1 MAYDPVN
8 NEQLVE
14 SQAEVFRDIADFL
27 TELTANEVLD
37 GNTNVEYLSSVESWL
52 QFKQKSYS
60 KLFEEATKQADKA
73 IAAIPTSITN
83 AVEIAYSIGEQTAA
97 TELLAAGLTPDVSG
111 GFETLSQ
118 YALDGLMDAAINRMG
133 NRVNKLSIVN
143 GVQDAYREA
152 TESAAALVLSG
163 GATLQDATEIAV
175 NNLLDKGIKTI
186 NVGNRKMGIDAYA
199 ETSIRTIA
207 GNAQVQGSI
216 DRYEDADQYLSFVT
230 DSPMECDVCR
240 PYEGKVIRTTNDLE
254 KIPPKFHEVPSLDNA
269 KADGLFHPN
278 CTHSLQV
285 YIDGYSEPPTNTDD
299 SVNGDRRSKI
309 RRLQKLEK
317 TNRLKEKIY
326 RENGSK
332 NRAAG
337 AKKRAAQYKAQRRR
351 LENLLE
357 RNSLGWFTGEQRLRR
372 LAESVNIPVEVLDQA
387 KGNLPQLNKLV
398 NQAGG
403 FKGIDPRLISPQ
415 VRADVAAVLEPPNI
429 KDYGVNSF
437 DDLTV
442 QQQDDLRYAFY
453 KFYEADV
460 GVMNYLE
467 DNASFHVPPPLP
479 QEVKSKKQFDDFV
492 NSKRGTK
499 HYSNEYGTW
508 EWSTDKGKPQI
519 FWQDDLKEQ
528 WQETIDRKILEQK
541 AAGARTDGQQVIAGG
556 LPSSGKTFTLAN
568 KGNVDAIRTYNLDDY
583 VILNTD
589 DFKTEI
595 IIRDYGSKLDKNIDK
610 KMSELFIAGDATA
623 AGSKINKGHPLYKLI
638 NATQPDIAKEILNK
652 DFTKDI
658 LTEVREAIVSRTPIG
673 NTGLFGFEAANI
685 IHSESSAMLKVAT
698 DEVGKERLNIIH
710 DVTLGSTRP
719 IEAATKLI
727 EKNNYAKAD
736 VMFIAFEKKQAVDA
750 VVDRYIKGNF
760 NNVLTTGRG
769 GRYVT
774 RQVLDGM
781 TSKINRTDKVGK
793 ELREKTLDLLGRE
806 AMADNEGFLVELLES
821 DIISEDLE
829 DIQIINRYSEIDPN
843 NRGQAVPLRIE
854 LEYKNGKIVAKRAAK
869 GADGLKVRTSK
880 AQNKLVQVK
889 NVPEDNLLNIRFK
902 QLDDKGNVSQVY
914 LRKLKDRQKS
924 FLDKNIRPDDGGLFD
939 VAEQQGFIGRPK
951 TAANMAA
958 LQRGGARNDFN
969 TIIVKNEVLDK
980 DVVVLRG
987 LSDTADVKSK
997 RVAQRTKTAAAKRLD
1012 YISNGF
1018 SPSNNVAYVEEG
1030 GLVFYKSEDYVKEL
1044 KKHVSD
1050 QNIVGFEIELI
1061 DADAL
1066 NEAFERFGVL
1076 NDSDYNKKFIMPPK
1090 GYIEQSMFGHPM
1102 FRDIYDDVLFE
1113 LELGVQ
1119 EVKRAPIIK
1128 TGLEMHKEFIEGEY
1142 YAGFG
1147 VYGNGTYTD
1156 TDISVA
1162 VQYANQFDESQ
1173 GYGEG
1178 GVVQAMLIPKG
1189 TRMPSDEVL
1198 KQVEKE
1204 AFDAKMKYY
1213 DKYDISPT
1221 KGAYNENNN
1230 RMYREAMKLAE
1241 VDIGRRLAAMGY
1253 QAYSVKALENI
1264 KDHVVILDRTIVTV
1278 AEAPVYI
1285 DGKLNK

>member
-1 MAYDPVN
+1 MVYDPVN

-37 GNTNVEYLSSVESWL
+37 GNTNVQYLSSVESWL
-52 QFKQKSYS
+52 QFKQKSYT
-60 KLFEEATKQADKA
+60 KLFEEATRQADKA

-97 TELLAAGLTPDVSG
+97 AELLAAGITPDVSG
-111 GFETLSQ
+111 GFQTLSQ

-133 NRVNKLSIVN
+133 NRVNKLNIVN
-143 GVQDAYREA
+143 GVQDAFREA

-175 NNLLDKGIKTI
+175 NDLLDKGIKTI
-186 NVGNRKMGIDAYA
+186 NTGNRKMAIDAYA

-216 DRYEDADQYLSFVT
+216 DRYEDADQYLSWVT
-230 DSPMECDVCR
+230 DSPMECELCR

-254 KIPPKFHEVPSLDNA
+254 KLPSKYHEVPSLDMA
-269 KADGLFHPN
+269 KAKGLFHPN

-285 YIDGYSEPPTNTDD
+285 YIEGYSEPPTDTDD

-337 AKKRAAQYKAQRRR
+337 AKKRAAKYKAERRR

-398 NQAGG
+398 SQAGG
-403 FKGIDPRLISPQ
+403 FTGIDPRLISPQ
-415 VRADVAAVLEPPNI
+415 VRADVAEVLEPPNI
-429 KDYGVNSF
+429 KDYGVDSF
-437 DDLTV
+437 DKLTV
-442 QQQDDLRYAFY
+442 QQQKDLRYAFY

-467 DNASFHVPPPLP
+467 DNANFHTPPPLP
-479 QEVKSKKQFDDFV
+479 KDIKSKKQFDDFKKL
-492 NSKRGTK
+492 KRGNK

-508 EWSTDKGKPQI
+508 EWDNNKGKPVI
-519 FWQDDLKEQ
+519 AWQDNLKEQ
-528 WQETIDRKILEQK
+528 WADTIDRKILEQK

-568 KGNVDAIRTYNLDDY
+568 KGKVDAIRTYNLDDY

-610 KMSELFIAGDATA
+610 KMSELFIAGDATS
-623 AGSKINKGHPLYKLI
+623 AGSKINKNHPLYKLI
-638 NATQPDIAKEILNK
+638 NATQPDIAKDILNK
-652 DFTKDI
+652 EFSKDI

-736 VMFIAFEKKQAVDA
+736 VMFINFTKEQAVDS

-774 RQVLDGM
+774 KQVLDGM
-781 TSKINRTDKVGK
+781 TKTINKTDSAGK
-793 ELREKTLDLLGRE
+793 QLREKTLDLLGRE
-806 AMADNEGFLVELLES
+806 AIADNEGFLVDLLES

-829 DIQIINRYSEIDPN
+829 DIQIINRYSQIDPST
-843 NRGQAVPLRIE
+843 GQAIPQRIE
-854 LEYKNGKIVAKRAAK
+854 LEFKDGKIVAKRAAK
-869 GADGLKVRTSK
+869 GADGLKVKNTK
-880 AQNKLVQVK
+880 ATQKLVRK
-889 NVPEDNLLNIRFK
+889 NNVPTDRLDEMIANQTNADGSVNQAYLAKIEARKALFK
-902 QLDDKGNVSQVY
+902 SQG
-914 LRKLKDRQKS
+914 LK
-924 FLDKNIRPDDGGLFD
+924 PDDAPLFI
-939 VAEQQGFIGRPK
+939 VAEQQGFTGKPK
-951 TAANMAA
+951 TLPNMMA
-958 LQRGGARNDFN
+958 LQKSGSRSDYQNIKIVND
-969 TIIVKNEVLDK
+969 KLDN

-987 LSDTADVKSK
+987 LSDQVDVTSE
-997 RVAQRTKTAAAKRLD
+997 RVAQRTRTAAAKRLD
-1012 YISNGF
+1012 FATNGF
-1018 SPSNNVAYVEEG
+1018 DVDINKVPYKEKS
-1030 GLVFYKSEDYVKEL
+1030 GLVFYKTEEYVKEL
-1044 KKHVSD
+1044 RKHIEK
-1050 QNIVGFEIELI
+1050 QNIVGFELELI

-1066 NEAFERFGVL
+1066 DEAFERFSVL
-1076 NDSDYNKKFIMPPK
+1076 NDADYNKKYIMPPK
-1090 GYIEQSMFGHPM
+1090 GYIEESLFSQPM

-1113 LELGVQ
+1113 FELGVQ
-1119 EVKRAPIIK
+1119 ESLRAPILK
-1128 TGLEMHKEFIEGEY
+1128 TGLQMHEEFIDGEF

-1147 VYGNGTYTD
+1147 VYGQGTYTD
-1156 TDISVA
+1156 LDISVA
-1162 VQYANQFDESQ
+1162 VQYANQFGESE

-1178 GVVQAMLIPKG
+1178 GVVQAILLPKG
-1189 TRMPSDEVL
+1189 LRMPSDEVL
-1198 KQVEKE
+1198 QKVANE
-1204 AFDAKMKYY
+1204 AHEARMAYYNKYEMK
-1213 DKYDISPT
+1213 
-1221 KGAYNENNN
+1221 GRYNANNT
-1230 RMYREAMKLAE
+1230 RMYREANALVE
-1241 VDIGRRLAAMGY
+1241 VDIGRRLTAMGY
-1253 QAYSVKALENI
+1253 QAYPVKPLDGSKN
-1264 KDHVVILDRTIVTV
+1264 HVVILDRSAVTV

-1285 DGKLNK
+1285 DGKLNS

>member
-14 SQAEVFRDIADFL
+14 SQAEVFRDISEFL

-37 GNTNVEYLSSVESWL
+37 GNTNAEYLSSVESWL
-52 QFKQKSYS
+52 QFKQKSYK

-97 TELLAAGLTPDVSG
+97 AELLAAGITPDVSG
-111 GFETLSQ
+111 GFQTLSQ

-133 NRVNKLSIVN
+133 NRVNKLNIVN
-143 GVQDAYREA
+143 GVQDAFREA
-152 TESAAALVLSG
+152 TESAAALVLGG
-163 GATLQDATEIAV
+163 GATLEDATEIAV
-175 NNLLDKGIKTI
+175 NSLLDKGLKTI

-230 DSPMECDVCR
+230 DSPMECDLCR

-254 KIPPKFHEVPSLDNA
+254 KLPPKFHEVPSLDTA

-285 YIDGYSEPPTNTDD
+285 YIDGYSEPPTDTDD

-337 AKKRAAQYKAQRRR
+337 AKKRAAKYKAERRR

-403 FKGIDPRLISPQ
+403 FTGIDPRLISPQ

-429 KDYGVNSF
+429 KDYGVDSF
-437 DDLTV
+437 DKLTV
-442 QQQDDLRYAFY
+442 QQQKDLRYAFY

-467 DNASFHVPPPLP
+467 DNANFHAPPPLP
-479 QEVKSKKQFDDFV
+479 KEVKSKKQFNDFV
-492 NSKRGTK
+492 GSKSGSK
-499 HYSNEYGTW
+499 HYSNDYGQW
-508 EWSTDKGKPQI
+508 QWDNNKGKPVI
-519 FWQDDLKEQ
+519 AWQDDLKEQ
-528 WQETIDRKILEQK
+528 WADTIDRKILEQK

-568 KGNVDAIRTYNLDDY
+568 KGKVDSIRTYNLDDY

-595 IIRDYGSKLDKNIDK
+595 IIRDYASKIDKNIDK
-610 KMSELFIAGDATA
+610 KMSELFIAADATA
-623 AGSKINKGHPLYKLI
+623 AGSKLEKSHPLYKLI
-638 NATQPDIAKEILNK
+638 NATHPDIAKDILNK
-652 DFTKDI
+652 EFSKDI

-698 DEVGKERLNIIH
+698 DEVGRERLNIIH

-736 VMFIAFEKKQAVDA
+736 VMFINFTKEQAVDS

-774 RQVLDGM
+774 KQVLDGM
-781 TSKINRTDKVGK
+781 TKTINKTDSAGK
-793 ELREKTLDLLGRE
+793 QLREKTLDLLGRE
-806 AMADNEGFLVELLES
+806 AMADNEGFLVDLLES

-843 NRGQAVPLRIE
+843 NQGQAVPLRIE
-854 LEYKNGKIVAKRAAK
+854 LEYKDGKIVAKRAAK

-880 AQNKLVQVK
+880 ASQKVVRKN
-889 NVPEDNLLNIRFK
+889 NVPIDATDSIKESQFNKNGTVKETFTK
-902 QLDDKGNVSQVY
+902 QIKE
-914 LRKLKDRQKS
+914 RRKS
-924 FLDKNIRPDDGGLFD
+924 FIDANLGADDAGLYLI
-939 VAEQQGFIGRPK
+939 AKEQGFTGNPSTKK
-951 TAANMAA
+951 TVDE
-958 LQRGGARNDFN
+958 LFEGGAPKGYNLSSGSPDLKIQN
-969 TIIVKNEVLDK
+969 GILKEDIVTY
-980 DVVVLRG
+980 RG
-987 LSDTADVKSK
+987 LSDRVDRTAQ
-997 RVAQRTKTAAAKRLD
+997 RVATTQKKPVAKG
-1012 YISNGF
+1012 ISFGAQNYNAFDIGARF
-1018 SPSNNVAYVEEG
+1018 YEDK
-1030 GLVFYKSEDYVKEL
+1030 GLVFYELQDYIDGLKE
-1044 KKHVSD
+1044 HVD
-1050 QNIVGFEIELI
+1050 NIGLTVPLETI
-1061 DADAL
+1061 DKDAL
-1066 NEAFERFGVL
+1066 QETLDRFAAVNKNSTTYVL
-1076 NDSDYNKKFIMPPK
+1076 PKK
-1090 GYIEQSMFGHPM
+1090 GYMEESLWKIPLFQE
-1102 FRDIYDDVLFE
+1102 IYDDVLFE
-1113 LELGVQ
+1113 KGIS
-1119 EVKRAPIIK
+1119 VKEATTLPVLK
-1128 TGLEMHKEFIEGEY
+1128 TGLSMHEDFINGEY
-1142 YAGFG
+1142 WAGNG
-1147 VYGNGTYTD
+1147 IYGHGTYTD
-1156 TDISVA
+1156 VDTNVA
-1162 VQYANQFDESQ
+1162 IGYAEMKDQAF

-1178 GVVQAMLIPKG
+1178 GVVQAILLPQGIRFAPNDVVEQVN
-1189 TRMPSDEVL
+1189 DEVI
-1198 KQVEKE
+1198 KARRK
-1204 AFDAKMKYY
+1204 AAKTI
-1213 DKYDISPT
+1213 DGQIADLD
-1221 KGAYNENNN
+1221 GYNKFEETIEND
-1230 RMYREAMKLAE
+1230 
-1241 VDIGRRLAAMGY
+1241 VGRRLAAMGY
-1253 QAYSVKALENI
+1253 QAYSVQYFADKSHI
-1264 KDHVVILDRTIVTV
+1264 VILDRSAVVV
-1278 AEAPVYI
+1278 AEQPFMI
-1285 DGKLNK
+1285 DGVPQDS

>member
-14 SQAEVFRDIADFL
+14 SQAEVFRDISEFL

-37 GNTNVEYLSSVESWL
+37 GNTNAEYLSSVESWL
-52 QFKQKSYS
+52 QFKQKSYQ
-60 KLFEEATKQADKA
+60 KLFEEAAKQADKA

-97 TELLAAGLTPDVSG
+97 AELLAAGITPDVSG
-111 GFETLSQ
+111 GFQTLSQ
-118 YALDGLMDAAINRMG
+118 YALDSLMDAAINRMG
-133 NRVNKLSIVN
+133 NRVNKLNIVN
-143 GVQDAYREA
+143 GVQDAFREA

-163 GATLQDATEIAV
+163 GATLEDATEIAV
-175 NNLLDKGIKTI
+175 NSLLDKGLKTI

-230 DSPMECDVCR
+230 DSPMECDLCR

-254 KIPPKFHEVPSLDNA
+254 KIPPKFHEVPSLDTA

-285 YIDGYSEPPTNTDD
+285 YIDGYSEPPTDTDD

-337 AKKRAAQYKAQRRR
+337 AKKRAAKYKAERRR

-372 LAESVNIPVEVLDQA
+372 LAESVNIPVEVLDKA

-398 NQAGG
+398 SQAGG
-403 FKGIDPRLISPQ
+403 FTGIDPRLISPQ

-429 KDYGVNSF
+429 KDYGVDSF
-437 DDLTV
+437 DKLTV
-442 QQQDDLRYAFY
+442 QQQKDLRYAFY

-467 DNASFHVPPPLP
+467 DNDSFHKPPPLP
-479 QEVKSKKQFDDFV
+479 KEVKSKKQFDDFV
-492 NSKRGTK
+492 SSRSGTK
-499 HYSNEYGTW
+499 HYSNDYGQW
-508 EWSTDKGKPQI
+508 QWDNNKGKPVI
-519 FWQDDLKEQ
+519 AWQDDLKEQ
-528 WQETIDRKILEQK
+528 WADTIDRKILEQK

-568 KGNVDAIRTYNLDDY
+568 KGKVDSIRTYNLDDY

-595 IIRDYGSKLDKNIDK
+595 IIRDYASKIDKNIDK
-610 KMSELFIAGDATA
+610 KMSELFIAADATA
-623 AGSKINKGHPLYKLI
+623 AGSKLEKSHPLYKLI
-638 NATQPDIAKEILNK
+638 NATHPDIAKDILNK
-652 DFTKDI
+652 DFSKDI
-658 LTEVREAIVSRTPIG
+658 LTEVREAIVARTPIG

-710 DVTLGSTRP
+710 DVTLGSKRP

-736 VMFIAFEKKQAVDA
+736 VMFINFTKEQAVDS

-774 RQVLDGM
+774 KEVLDGM
-781 TSKINRTDKVGK
+781 TSKINKTDSAGK
-793 ELREKTLDLLGRE
+793 QLREKTLDLLGRE
-806 AMADNEGFLVELLES
+806 AMADNEGFLVDLLES

-829 DIQIINRYSEIDPN
+829 DIQIINRYSEIDPST
-843 NRGQAVPLRIE
+843 GQAIPQRID
-854 LEYKNGKIVAKRAAK
+854 LEIKDGKIVAKRAAR
-869 GADGLKVRTSK
+869 GADGLKVKTSK
-880 AQNKLVQVK
+880 ATQKVVRKN
-889 NVPEDNLLNIRFK
+889 NVPTDRLDEMIDYQTNADGSVNQAYLAKIEARKALFK
-902 QLDDKGNVSQVY
+902 SQG
-914 LRKLKDRQKS
+914 LK
-924 FLDKNIRPDDGGLFD
+924 PDDAPLYII
-939 VAEQQGFIGRPK
+939 AEQQGFTGKPK
-951 TAANMAA
+951 TLPTMAA
-958 LQRGGARNDFN
+958 LQKNGVRSDYQDIN
-969 TIIVKNEVLDK
+969 IVNNKLDN

-987 LSDTADVKSK
+987 LSDQVDVTSE

-1018 SPSNNVAYVEEG
+1018 APSDNVPYVEER
-1030 GLVFYKSEDYVKEL
+1030 GLVFYKSEDFVKEL

-1050 QNIVGFEIELI
+1050 QNIVGFDLELI

-1066 NEAFERFGVL
+1066 DEAFERFGVL

-1090 GYIEQSMFGHPM
+1090 GYIEQSMFSHPM

-1119 EVKRAPIIK
+1119 EVKRAPILK
-1128 TGLEMHKEFIEGEY
+1128 TGLQMHEEFINGEF

-1147 VYGNGTYTD
+1147 VYGQGTYTD
-1156 TDISVA
+1156 IDISVA
-1162 VQYANQFDESQ
+1162 VQYANQFGESE

-1178 GVVQAMLIPKG
+1178 GVVQAILLPKG
-1189 TRMPSDEVL
+1189 IRMPSDEVL
-1198 KQVEKE
+1198 QKVAKE
-1204 AFDAKMKYY
+1204 AHEARMGYY
-1213 DKYDISPT
+1213 DKFEMKGRYSASNT
-1221 KGAYNENNN
+1221 K
-1230 RMYREAMKLAE
+1230 MYREANALVE
-1241 VDIGRRLAAMGY
+1241 VDIGRRLTAMGY
-1253 QAYSVKALENI
+1253 QAYPVKPLDGSKN
-1264 KDHVVILDRTIVTV
+1264 HVVILDRTAVTV

-1285 DGKLNK
+1285 DGKLNS